1 MSNDAPQASPLKRA
15 LLALEKMQAR
25 LDASEQAKHEP
36 IAIVG
41 IGCRFPGGANDADT
55 FWELL
60 RDGVDTVSEVPPDR
74 WDIDAYYDPDPD
86 APGKMYT
93 RWGAFLDQV
102 DQFDPQFF
110 GITPREAA
118 DMDPQQRILLE
129 VTWEALENAALAPDQ
144 LAGSRTGVFVG
155 ILAEDYGHLHLADN
169 GIEEIGPYYGSGV
182 ARSIASG
189 RISYV
194 LGIQGPSIS
203 IDTACSS
210 SLVAIH
216 LACQSL
222 RSSECNMALA
232 GGVNVMLTPEPTIAL
247 SRYKMMSANGRCYT
261 FDSRADGYV
270 RGEGAGVVVL
280 KRLSDARRDGDNILA
295 VIRGT
300 AVNQDGASS
309 GLTAPNGP
317 AQEAVIRDALRNAR
331 VQPAAVAYVECH
343 GTGTSLG
350 DPIEVQGLASV
361 LGQGRSAENP
371 VFIGSVK
378 TNVGH
383 LETAAGIAGLV
394 KIVKALQNRAIP
406 PHLHLQEPNPFIPWA
421 DLPVKIPTELTP
433 WPAAALPIAGLSSF
447 GFSGTNVHLILEA
460 APEVTADAP
469 QTGERLAHLLTLSA
483 KTHAALTKLAGHYA
497 DYLANHDDLPN
508 VAYTANTGR
517 AQQPHR
523 LAVTAN
529 SALQAQERLAAWAA
543 GTEVKGAAAGQVPN
557 SDPPKI
563 AFLFTGQGAQYNGM
577 GRQLYQTHP
586 VFRDALDQCAALLQN
601 VLDKPLLGVIF
612 AEDEATSELINETA
626 YTQPALFAIEY
637 ALAQLWLSWG
647 IKPDTVMGHSVGEY
661 VAACLAGVFSLE
673 DGLKLI
679 AARGRLMQAL
689 PPGGAMGAIFT
700 DEAAVT
706 AAIAPYAAEV
716 SLAAVNG
723 PTNIVISGEGTA
735 VTTILDHF
743 QEQGIKSRPLVVS
756 HAFHSPLM
764 APMLEAFG
772 QVAAD
777 IAYNK
782 PRLRL
787 ISNVTGELA
796 MGDAVANA
804 DYWRDHVR
812 AAVQFGP
819 AVETLYA
826 QQVDILLE
834 IGPQPTLLG
843 MARRITPTQDGYS
856 PVYLPSLRQNKD
868 DWQQMLDSL
877 GQMWCAGV
885 AVDWNVYDRPFGRR
899 KLQLPTYPFQR
910 KRYWIPERKQKSRR
924 QLPDAVHPL
933 LGRRLRSALRQ
944 TQYESELNHA
954 SFGFIQDHQVQHT
967 SLLPM
972 TAYLEMAL
980 AAAKEQF
987 GPGAHAL
994 EDVIIHEPMV
1004 FADARV
1010 RAVQL
1015 IVSLKQ
1021 DGLAAFEL
1029 LSQLEDAGEVWQLHA
1044 TGLLRK
1050 GEIGTAVFAPESAAD
1065 IQARCPDTRTTAEHY
1080 TWLHGRGFHFGPAM
1094 QGVVQSWWREGE
1106 TIGRIRLPQAAADE
1120 ADLFTVHPSLL
1131 DACLQIFGSAVN
1143 LQGSD
1148 TYLPMSL
1155 GHVQV
1160 HGRPGSQIWSH
1171 IVIHPTD
1178 NQDTLNGD
1186 VRLFDDDGRV
1196 IADLTGLAFR
1206 RTSRQ
1211 ALIQALG
1218 IGFADWYV
1226 LLDWHEA
1233 PREAIVSLAAAAIA
1247 ADVDPQLTA
1256 LSAKY
1261 GLEAY
1266 HDLFPQLEALSADY
1280 VTAALQQLGWRFQV
1294 GERVT
1299 AEALQEQLGI
1309 VPRYG
1314 RFLHHLLGILSQAG
1328 WLQAD
1333 GDAWRV
1339 QKIPAPAALDA
1350 TWQALLQ
1357 QYPQSQAQITLT
1369 GRCGQELAR
1378 VLNGKQDPLAL
1389 LFPGGSVEIAEQLYR
1404 ESPQARLFNEM
1415 VAQSVSAAL
1424 AQLPADRPVRMLEVG
1439 GGTGGTTSSVLP
1451 VLPAERTE
1459 YTFTD
1464 IGPLFLS
1471 RAEERFA
1478 QYNFVNYQVLD
1489 IEKNPSTQGFEPEQ
1503 FDLILA
1509 VNVLHA
1515 TADLQQTLTHVRRLL
1530 APGGMLLL
1538 VEGTGPENWVDIT
1551 FGLTDGWWRFT
1562 DRETRGSYPLISLAV
1577 WPKVLAAAGF
1587 TGITALPSETGRF
1600 RQALILAEAAQAAQ
1614 PGHWLVLHDQAGI
1627 GQQVAVQL
1635 AERGETCTL
1644 LPSPTM
1650 ETIPDREQFKAW
1662 IDESGKRPLR
1672 GVVHM
1677 WNLDLPMPD
1686 GTQSPVSQ
1694 QQIGTGTVV
1703 SLIQALGSLPEPPQL
1718 WLVTRGAQPVL
1729 AGDAPAVAQA
1739 PVWGLSKV
1747 VQLEHPELKAVRVDL
1762 DAQGD
1767 ATQQAA
1773 ALFAE
1778 VWRPDAETYVAVRQG
1793 ERHVARL
1800 AHCEV
1805 APADVAVDDVPMRL
1819 QKSPDG
1825 VLDKMTLIPVERPQ
1839 PGMGQVEIRVQA
1851 TGLNFRDV
1859 MNALAMRDD
1868 PDPLGGECSGVVT
1881 AVSPDGTDFTV
1892 GDAVMGLAAGSFG
1905 TYVLADAPFVAPK
1918 PAALSFAEA
1927 ATLPTAMF
1935 TAYYSLHHLGKLQ
1948 AGDKVLIQA
1957 ASGGVGMAAVQLAQL
1972 AGAEVYATAGKP
1984 KWDALRQL
1992 GVQHIFNSRT
2002 LDFADEIMAATGGT
2016 GVDVVLNSLAGEF
2029 VDKSVAVLA
2038 AGGRFLEIGKRDV
2051 WTPARF
2057 AAARPDA
2064 TYHLIDLAAEMVVRP
2079 ADVSPIFQEVMGLV
2093 ADGQIRP
2100 SPLKTFPMSQVADAF
2115 RYMAQTRHVGKIIV
2129 TQGAAG
2135 QSGFQIRGDATY
2147 LITGGLAGLG
2157 LLTARQF
2164 VEQGARHLVLM
2175 GRSGASAAAQAAI
2188 AAMEADG
2195 ATIVVA
2201 QGDVAR
2207 ADDVA
2212 RILQHIAA
2220 EMPPLRGVIHSA
2232 GVLDDAALLRQEW
2245 GKFVRVMAP
2254 KVDGA
2259 WILHN
2264 LTQRLPLDFFV
2275 MYSSTSAVTGSP
2287 GQGNHAAANA
2297 FMDALAHYR
2306 QAQGLPALS
2315 INWGVWSQIGSA
2327 AERQAD
2333 VWVTAL
2339 GGQTILPEEGMAVL
2353 LELMGQPR
2361 AQVGVLP
2368 LDWGVY
2374 ARQFAQVPAWLSD
2387 LVQAA
2392 QQKQRRAV
2400 TAVST
2405 SRPAHDHE
2413 SGGMTDHVAERPSI
2427 LQALEDAPP
2436 NKQQELLLN
2445 HVSEQVVKVVGLDSV
2460 QEVDPQLPLSDM
2472 GLDSLMAVELRN
2484 LLSTSL
2490 ALTRNLPATLVF
2502 DYPTVMALTHY
2513 LTHDVL
2519 LLGDGQAAAE
2529 GETAVEATDDLL
2541 ANIENLSDDDVER
2554 LFAELQD

>member
-1 MSNDAPQASPLKRA
+1 MSNDVPQASPLKRA

-55 FWELL
+55 FWGLL

-155 ILAEDYGHLHLADN
+155 ILAEDYGHLHLAGS

-194 LGIQGPSIS
+194 LGLRGPSIS

-232 GGVNVMLTPEPTIAL
+232 GGVNVMLVPEPTIAL

-331 VQPAAVAYVECH
+331 VQPADVTYVECH

-350 DPIEVQGLASV
+350 DPIEVQGLAAV
-361 LGQGRSAENP
+361 LGQGRSVENP
-371 VFIGSVK
+371 VYIGSVK

-394 KIVKALQNRAIP
+394 KVVKALQNRAIP

-447 GFSGTNVHLILEA
+447 GFSGTNVHLVLEA
-460 APEVTADAP
+460 APEVMAVTP
-469 QTGERLAHLLTLSA
+469 QSVERPAHLLTLSA
-483 KTHAALTKLAGHYA
+483 KTNTALTELARHYA
-497 DYLANHDDLPN
+497 DYLANHDALPN

-517 AQQPHR
+517 AQQLYR

-529 SALQAQERLAAWAA
+529 SAVQAQERLTAWAEGA
-543 GTEVKGAAAGQVPN
+543 EVKGAAAAQVPH

-563 AFLFTGQGAQYNGM
+563 AFLFTGQGAQYSGM

-586 VFRDALDQCAALLQN
+586 VFRGALDQCAALLQN
-601 VLDKPLLGVIF
+601 VLDKPLLDVIF

-647 IKPDTVMGHSVGEY
+647 VRPDTVMGHSVGEY

-679 AARGRLMQAL
+679 AARGRLMQGL

-700 DEAAVT
+700 GEAAVA
-706 AAIAPYAAEV
+706 AAIAPYAAQV
-716 SLAAVNG
+716 SIAAVNG

-735 VTTILDHF
+735 VSAILDHF
-743 QEQGIKSRPLVVS
+743 QEKGIKSRPLVVS

-764 APMLEAFG
+764 EPMLAAFG
-772 QVAAD
+772 RVAASVT
-777 IAYNK
+777 YNA

-796 MGDAVANA
+796 MGDVVANA
-804 DYWRDHVR
+804 DYWCNHVR
-812 AAVQFGP
+812 SAVQFAP
-819 AVETLYA
+819 AVEALYA

-843 MARRITPTQDGYS
+843 MARRITPTQDGYT
-856 PVYLPSLRQNKD
+856 PAYLPSLRQNKD
-868 DWQQMLDSL
+868 DWPQMLDSL

-885 AVDWNVYDRPFGRR
+885 AVDWAAYDRLFGRR

-910 KRYWIPERKQKSRR
+910 KRYWIPERKQKRP
-924 QLPDAVHPL
+924 QPLLNAVHPL
-933 LGRRLRSALRQ
+933 LGRRLRSAMRQ
-944 TQYESELNHA
+944 TQYESELNHT

-980 AAAKEQF
+980 AAAQEQF

-1004 FADARV
+1004 FADARY

-1015 IVSLKQ
+1015 IVSPKQ

-1029 LSQLEDAGEVWQLHA
+1029 LSQLEDAGEAWQLHA

-1050 GEIGTAVFAPESAAD
+1050 GEVGTAVLAPESAAD

-1080 TWLHGRGFHFGPAM
+1080 DWLHGRGFHFGPVM

-1106 TIGRIRLPQAAADE
+1106 TIGRIRLPQAAAHE

-1143 LQGSD
+1143 LPGSD

-1155 GHVQV
+1155 GQVQV
-1160 HGRPGSQIWSH
+1160 YGRPGEQIWSH

-1226 LLDWHEA
+1226 HLDWHEA
-1233 PREAIVSLAAAAIA
+1233 PREAIVSLAAEAIA
-1247 ADVDPQLTA
+1247 ADVDPQLAA
-1256 LSAKY
+1256 LSTQY
-1261 GLEAY
+1261 DLEAY

-1280 VTAALQQLGWRFQV
+1280 VAAALQQLGWQFRV

-1299 AEALQEQLGI
+1299 AEELQQQLGI

-1314 RFLHHLLGILSQAG
+1314 RFLHHLLGILSKAG

-1339 QKIPAPAALDA
+1339 QKVPAPAALDA

-1369 GRCGQELAR
+1369 GRCGQELAQ

-1515 TADLQQTLTHVRRLL
+1515 TVDLPQTLTHVRQML

-1562 DRETRGSYPLISLAV
+1562 DKEIRGNYPLISLAV
-1577 WPKVLAAAGF
+1577 WQEVLSAAGF
-1587 TGITALPSETGRF
+1587 SGMTALPGEMGRF
-1600 RQALILAEAAQAAQ
+1600 RQALILAEAAQVAQ
-1614 PGHWLVLHDQAGI
+1614 GHWLVLHDQDGI
-1627 GQQVAVQL
+1627 GQQVAAQL
-1635 AERGETCTL
+1635 TERGETCTL
-1644 LPSPTM
+1644 LPGPTM

-1672 GVVHM
+1672 GVIHM
-1677 WNLDLPMPD
+1677 WNLDMPMPD
-1686 GTQSPVSQ
+1686 GADSPVSW

-1703 SLIQALGSLPEPPQL
+1703 SLIQALGSLSEPPQL

-1729 AGDAPAVAQA
+1729 AGDAPAVAQS
-1739 PVWGLSKV
+1739 PMWGLSKV
-1747 VQLEHPELKAVRVDL
+1747 VQLEHPELRAVRVDL
-1762 DAQGD
+1762 DIQGD
-1767 ATQQAA
+1767 VAQAAA

-1778 VWRPDAETYVAVRQG
+1778 VWRPDEETYVAVRQG
-1793 ERHVARL
+1793 NRHVARL
-1800 AHCEV
+1800 THCQIETTD
-1805 APADVAVDDVPMRL
+1805 AAADDVPMRL

-1825 VLDKMTLIPVERPQ
+1825 VLDKMKLVPVERPQ
-1839 PGMGQVEIRVQA
+1839 PGAGQVEIRVQA

-1881 AVSPDGTDFTV
+1881 AVAPDVTEFSV

-1905 TYVLADAPFVAPK
+1905 AYVLADAPFVAPK

-1935 TAYYSLHHLGKLQ
+1935 TAYYSLVHLGKLQ

-2051 WTPARF
+2051 WTPAQF

-2079 ADVSPIFQEVMGLV
+2079 ADVSPVFQEVMGLV

-2129 TQGAAG
+2129 TQPGAAG
-2135 QSGFQIRGDATY
+2135 QSEFHIRSDATY

-2175 GRSGASAAAQAAI
+2175 GRSGASATAQAAI

-2195 ATIVVA
+2195 ANIVLA
-2201 QGDVAR
+2201 QGDVSQP
-2207 ADDVA
+2207 DDVA

-2232 GVLDDAALLRQEW
+2232 GVLDDATLLRQKW

-2264 LTQRLPLDFFV
+2264 LTQKLPLDFFV

-2339 GGQTILPEEGMAVL
+2339 GGQTIFPEEGMAVL

-2374 ARQFAQVPAWLSD
+2374 AQQFAQVPAWLSN

-2392 QQKQRRAV
+2392 QKKQRRAV
-2400 TAVST
+2400 TAVSAG
-2405 SRPAHDHE
+2405 RFAHDDE
-2413 SGGMTDHVAERPSI
+2413 QRAITGQVVERPSI

-2484 LLSTSL
+2484 LLGTSL

-2519 LLGDGQAAAE
+2519 SLGDGQPVDE
-2529 GETAVEATDDLL
+2529 GETAVQPAGDLL